1 MIFIR
6 LLILLI
12 LFLMKIPLHLIIWF
26 LDFYWK
32 SKEPNIISPLK
43 SIYLYFNVY
52 SWDFSYVIKKLKRK
66 DVKIYKNSF
75 DNDHISL
82 DEEELNYSGNSS
94 FLQNIEENNLN
105 LKKINFLKHKLC
117 LLQKHLTNCI
127 DTFEHFIMD
136 NVIFSLKTIK
146 LILSK

>member
-1 MIFIR
+1 
-6 LLILLI
+6 
-12 LFLMKIPLHLIIWF
+12 
-26 LDFYWK
+26 
-32 SKEPNIISPLK
+32 
-43 SIYLYFNVY
+43 
-52 SWDFSYVIKKLKRK
+52 
-66 DVKIYKNSF
+66 VKIYKNSF

-117 LLQKHLTNCI
+117 LLQKHLTNFI